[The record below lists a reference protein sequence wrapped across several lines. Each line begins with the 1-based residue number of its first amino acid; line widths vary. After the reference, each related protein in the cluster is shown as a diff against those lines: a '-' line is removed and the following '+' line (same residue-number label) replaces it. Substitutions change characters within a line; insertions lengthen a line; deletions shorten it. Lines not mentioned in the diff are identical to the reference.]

1 MYGQWYSERCG
12 GLYGLGGLVNPLGR
26 QILVNSSVFG
36 NEVTFYMCVLA
47 KSIILDGVVFKGVIR
62 VALAYI

>member
-1 MYGQWYSERCG
+1 M
-12 GLYGLGGLVNPLGR
+12 NPLGR
-26 QILVNSSVFG
+26 QILVTSRVFG